1 MRDADPLACA
11 QWLLQTTHSL
21 MGIHHE
27 QDLLVAITD
36 GLLQLTGGER
46 GTLWWSE
53 AGTPELLPL
62 CVRGGGGLSA
72 PAPERKGEHSA
83 RRMLAAPEPSRVVM
97 EGSQGRGLALAKVFE
112 GGEAR
117 GVLMAEGQLSA
128 GWADPSTLA
137 SYAKSASLALTNA
150 RMLGR
155 ASNDLL
161 TGLPNSSALMSAV
174 DKALKA
180 KADAGAFGLVML
192 DLDGFK
198 RVNAAAG
205 ADVGDRAL
213 IDIASTLRDALCTD
227 GLVSRF
233 GSDKFA
239 VLLPAGPSQKVHL
252 RLRDVAERARAA
264 VSTKVFGGVQLS
276 CSIAGMAATPMP
288 QPSKTAREVVSAC
301 DQILTRLRR
310 TGPGNIDIVVALPE
324 SAA

>member
-1 MRDADPLACA
+1 MSDDADTLACS
-11 QWLLQTTHSL
+11 QWLLHTTQGL

-36 GLLQLTGGER
+36 GLLQLSGGER

-53 AGTPELLPL
+53 AGSAELLPL
-62 CVRGGGGLSA
+62 CVRGVGGLA
-72 PAPERKGEHSA
+72 ATVPERKGEHSA
-83 RRMLAAPEPSRVVM
+83 RRALASPEPSRIIV
-97 EGSQGRGLALAKVFE
+97 EGQTERGLVLAKLFD
-112 GGEAR
+112 GHEAR
-117 GVLMAEGQLSA
+117 GVLMAEGQLKK
-128 GWADPSTLA
+128 GWADPSTVA
-137 SYAKSASLALTNA
+137 AYAKSASLALTTA
-150 RMLGR
+150 RMIGR

-161 TGLPNSSALMSAV
+161 TGLPNNSALMNAV
-174 DKALKA
+174 DKALRQ

-205 ADVGDRAL
+205 ADVGDKAL
-213 IDIASTLRDALCTD
+213 IDIAGTLRDSLCTD

-239 VLLPAGPSQKVHL
+239 VLLPTGPRGQVHL

-264 VSTKVFGGVQLS
+264 VATKVFGGVQLS
-276 CSIAGMAATPMP
+276 CSIAGMAATPAP
-288 QPSKTAREVVSAC
+288 QPAKSAREVVSAC

-310 TGPGNIDIVVALPE
+310 TGPGNIDIVVALPD
-324 SAA
+324 A